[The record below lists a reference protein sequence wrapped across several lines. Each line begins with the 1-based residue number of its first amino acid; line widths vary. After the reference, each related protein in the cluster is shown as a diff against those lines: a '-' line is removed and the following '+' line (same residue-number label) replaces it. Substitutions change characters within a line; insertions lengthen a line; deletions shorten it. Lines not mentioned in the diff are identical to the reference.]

1 MALKIVPNLPF
12 ETTAV
17 INLKALQASF
27 GIKCTLLHAEEL
39 RALEIKWSGVPAVYA
54 DPADRLNKVPP
65 IKAHVPPTMTDR
77 EFIDCWLVGFA
88 EDVKGPD
95 DQPLAF
101 TPENVTMLL
110 NTPGATRAVIA
121 AFFDGYREA
130 ETKNSVK
137 PLAG

>member
-27 GIKCTLLHAEEL
+27 GIWCKLLHADEL
-39 RALEIKWSGVPAVYA
+39 RALELKWSGVPAVYA
-54 DPADRLNKVPP
+54 DPADRFKGKEP
-65 IKAHVPPTMTDR
+65 ITPRIEPTMTDR

-88 EDVKGPD
+88 KDVTGPD

-101 TPENVTMLL
+101 TPEGVTMLL